1 MNTMNPE
8 GAYNASS
15 DNTKPDEKRL
25 GGEGPARE
33 DYYYLHMCLYIYV
46 SELFRDFRPQARE
59 KELCSFFRP
68 T

>member
-33 DYYYLHMCLYIYV
+33 DYYYTYV

-59 KELCSFFRP
+59 RELCSFFRP